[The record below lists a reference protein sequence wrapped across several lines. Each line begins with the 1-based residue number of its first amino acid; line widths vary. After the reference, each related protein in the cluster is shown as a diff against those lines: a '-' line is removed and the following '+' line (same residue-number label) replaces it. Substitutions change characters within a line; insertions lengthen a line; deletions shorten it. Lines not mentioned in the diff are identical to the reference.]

1 MSKTAVEKLLRVLE
15 SLSSSL
21 ASTKVGYRNL
31 GNCGL
36 RVSNLILGGLH
47 MGSSK
52 WLPLVLDEAQALP
65 LLKVAY
71 DRGINTWDTANVY
84 SNGQSERI
92 MAKAMSK
99 FGIPRSKVILMTK
112 CYRVICDPEH
122 YDPGAEV
129 TMHND
134 LADQSK
140 DYVNQWGKW
149 LPKSQRLSRAAIFNA
164 VEASLERLNTHY
176 IDVFHIHRFDNTV
189 PIEETVCALNDLVRA
204 GMVRYIGA
212 SSMWTYQLAAMQ
224 NLAEH
229 KDWTKFVS
237 MQNHYNLIYREEE
250 REMIKYCNATG
261 WAPLASGRLAR
272 SPSRSS
278 SSVRASTSSNGS
290 IYAGGDD
297 STCRILARVEEV
309 AKKRGW
315 PISYVGLAWLTEG

>member
-1 MSKTAVEKLLRVLE
+1 MSKTAVEKLLRVPE

-47 MGSSK
+47 MGSPK
-52 WLPLVLDEAQALP
+52 WLPWVLDEARALP
-65 LLKVAY
+65 LLKAAY

-92 MAKAMSK
+92 MAKAISK

-112 CYRVICDPEH
+112 CYRVICDPEQ

-149 LPKSQRLSRAAIFNA
+149 LP
-164 VEASLERLNTHY
+164 
-176 IDVFHIHRFDNTV
+176 
-189 PIEETVCALNDLVRA
+189 
-204 GMVRYIGA
+204 
-212 SSMWTYQLAAMQ
+212 
-224 NLAEH
+224 
-229 KDWTKFVS
+229 
-237 MQNHYNLIYREEE
+237 NH
-250 REMIKYCNATG
+250 
-261 WAPLASGRLAR
+261 
-272 SPSRSS
+272 
-278 SSVRASTSSNGS
+278 RASFALTIDNSLRAVSS
-290 IYAGGDD
+290 
-297 STCRILARVEEV
+297 RHL
-309 AKKRGW
+309 
-315 PISYVGLAWLTEG
+315 